1 MRRPSFISILLLLPA
16 SFGCGGSEKAPS
28 DGGQTALKPV
38 VRYSRSGDAAARR
51 VIAEAALGRKTGGAA
66 QVKKPAVKA
75 LVSGGRE
82 EEQPVSEAPPVESR
96 EKPGGETVRGK
107 SRQTSPP
114 AAAGPKAGLEK
125 PAVKPAV
132 KPKTPAEKAGILLK
146 GLTGSSA
153 TARKAYIA
161 LWKVDKEQLPA
172 LLVQVASKTPTNI
185 RELDVLVLQKDFA
198 RYDEK
203 EQRWFY
209 WIKGMGNFELDDI
222 AMSKVARPRGAVRVR
237 LKKFR
242 GFPLGVVLRAGL
254 LNRFRS
260 TRFPGIDDRKFLSQW
275 WNLYYRQ
282 NAAALK

>member
-1 MRRPSFISILLLLPA
+1 MRPSLFISILLLLPVL
-16 SFGCGGSEKAPS
+16 FGCAGSEKASS
-28 DGGQTALKPV
+28 DGGQTAPKLA
-38 VRYSRSGDAAARR
+38 VRHSRSGDAVARR
-51 VIAEAALGRKTGGAA
+51 CIAEATLGRKAGGVA
-66 QVKKPAVKA
+66 QVAKPVVKA
-75 LVSGGRE
+75 PVSGGQE
-82 EEQPVSEAPPVESR
+82 EKQPASEAPPVESR
-96 EKPGGETVRGK
+96 KKPGGETVSGK
-107 SRQTSPP
+107 AREASPP
-114 AAAGPKAGLEK
+114 AAAAPKARIEK
-125 PAVKPAV
+125 PAA
-132 KPKTPAEKAGILLK
+132 KPKTPAEKANLLLK
-146 GLTGSSA
+146 RLAGPVA
-153 TARKAYIA
+153 TARKAYMA

-172 LLVQVASKTPTNI
+172 LLTQVASKTPTNI

-222 AMSKVARPRGAVRVR
+222 AMSKVARPRDAVRVR

-260 TRFPGIDDRKFLSQW
+260 TRFPGINDRKFLSQW

>member
-1 MRRPSFISILLLLPA
+1 MRRPSFISILLLLPV

-28 DGGQTALKPV
+28 DDGQTARKPV

-51 VIAEAALGRKTGGAA
+51 AIAEAALGRKAAGAEE
-66 QVKKPAVKA
+66 VTKPAVRTP
-75 LVSGGRE
+75 VSGGRE
-82 EEQPVSEAPPVESR
+82 EKQPASEALPVEPRTEPGSGVVSG
-96 EKPGGETVRGK
+96 KPWEFST
-107 SRQTSPP
+107 P
-114 AAAGPKAGLEK
+114 AAAAPKAGIE
-125 PAVKPAV
+125 KPAV
-132 KPKTPAEKAGILLK
+132 KPKTPAEKASLLLK
-146 GLTGSSA
+146 RLTGPA
-153 TARKAYIA
+153 VTARKAYIA

-172 LLVQVASKTPTNI
+172 LIVQVASKTPTNI

-237 LKKFR
+237 LKKFK

-260 TRFPGIDDRKFLSQW
+260 TRFPGIDDRKFLGQW
-275 WNLYYRQ
+275 WKLYYRQ
-282 NAAALK
+282 SVAALK